1 MANYICTS
9 SEITSLAD
17 AIRTKGG
24 TSASLT
30 WPNGFISAVNDIP
43 SGGGGGGGDFAG
55 LIQRTIT
62 SASDSTVSYIGVYAF
77 YTCRSLTTIS
87 FPQCTSIGM
96 YAFQNCRDLT
106 TALFPICT
114 TIGDYAFQLCS
125 SLTTISFPQCTS
137 IGMYAFQSCRDLT
150 TALFPVCVTISEKA
164 FQTCSSLTT
173 VSFPQCATIGN
184 TAFRSCR
191 RLLSFYI
198 LTSSVPTLTNINV
211 FSSTPISNYTTST
224 GGVYGSIFVKAS
236 MLSTF
241 QTAANWSTY
250 SDRMVG
256 LTDEQIAALSL

>member
-96 YAFQNCRDLT
+96 YAFQN
-106 TALFPICT
+106 
-114 TIGDYAFQLCS
+114 
-125 SLTTISFPQCTS
+125 
-137 IGMYAFQSCRDLT
+137 CRDLT